1 MGLLLSTHSMDC
13 FKQALYSDLFI
24 DFHIRIH
31 KSETF
36 FLSSHI
42 FIFSLK
48 NMVPVIS
55 SLIYPI

>member
-36 FLSSHI
+36 FFVQPYIH
-42 FIFSLK
+42 FF
-48 NMVPVIS
+48 P
-55 SLIYPI
+55 